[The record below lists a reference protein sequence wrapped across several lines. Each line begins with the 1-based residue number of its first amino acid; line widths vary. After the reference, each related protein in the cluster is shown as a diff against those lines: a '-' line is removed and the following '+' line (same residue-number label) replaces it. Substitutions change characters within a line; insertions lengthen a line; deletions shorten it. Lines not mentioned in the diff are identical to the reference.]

1 MWKKKWS
8 RVLFTKLFKQLT
20 FVINI
25 KWVVS
30 KVTACFEKRKILRI
44 MTFFLTARCKNV
56 YIADCTIVWNVLAN
70 TDNREIVSLGQ
81 GGGGTPPIFGKRWA
95 ADGLKP
101 WPCSGQKNP
110 YIHTLFRTT
119 SSILWPCLGQNTR
132 CLVLKPFIGNCNR
145 ANAHYINTVCLL
157 GSTSKV
163 HQPNQINYACNTLFM
178 I

>member
-1 MWKKKWS
+1 MEIEFVWLYCSFLFVAWKKKWS

-81 GGGGTPPIFGKRWA
+81 GGGVLHQFLGKGELLMVW
-95 ADGLKP
+95 
-101 WPCSGQKNP
+101 NP
-110 YIHTLFRTT
+110 DPVQDKK
-119 SSILWPCLGQNTR
+119 ILTYTPCLGQHPQFYDP
-132 CLVLKPFIGNCNR
+132 V
-145 ANAHYINTVCLL
+145 
-157 GSTSKV
+157 
-163 HQPNQINYACNTLFM
+163 
-178 I
+178 